1 MATEKSHPPVEALDI
16 RDVLS
21 GIPLDSADAGVLGA
35 YISFQTVG
43 NNTVIVVDTDGP
55 GPAAPIPI
63 ATLAN
68 VTGVTLQQLLNDIPT
83 DGS

>member
-1 MATEKSHPPVEALDI
+1 MATDKPSTNTEALDI

-21 GIPLDSADAGVLGA
+21 GIPLDGTDAALLGA
-35 YISFQTVG
+35 CISFQTVG
-43 NNTVIVVDTDGP
+43 NSTVIVVDTDGP

-68 VTGVTLQQLLNDIPT
+68 VTGVTLQQLLNDIPI
-83 DGS
+83 DGN

>member
-1 MATEKSHPPVEALDI
+1 MATDKSNTPVEALDI

-21 GIPLDSADAGVLGA
+21 GIPLDDADAGFLGA
-35 YISFQTVG
+35 YITFQTVG
-43 NNTVIVVDTDGP
+43 NSTVVVVDTDGP

-83 DGS
+83 DGN